1 MQRPFILANKGS
13 KISWGWELK
22 QEKSRLAAKCRFL
35 MEKINNHRDNQ
46 AIDSPQQIPHRV
58 KSQN

>member
-35 MEKINNHRDNQ
+35 MEKINNHRDKQ
-46 AIDSPQQIPHRV
+46 AIDSP
-58 KSQN
+58 